1 MANYTANLTYPHI
14 DGESQPLRL
23 WTRETLLYF
32 WFYELCFTPKTYSF
46 SYLGMHIAID
56 LPRQSH

>member
-23 WTRETLLYF
+23 TLRLFHNLKATRETLLYF
-32 WFYELCFTPKTYSF
+32 WFYELFIPDRRNF
-46 SYLGMHIAID
+46 
-56 LPRQSH
+56 